1 MQIHPAVSAAVL
13 NSTNKQP
20 PAQAARAAVSGQPD
34 LADQPLGKL
43 VSDFARGIPLP
54 SVSVPASSTTAPD
67 SGAL

>member
-1 MQIHPAVSAAVL
+1 MEDRMQIHPAVSAAVL

-34 LADQPLGKL
+34 LADQPFGKL

-54 SVSVPASSTTAPD
+54 APASSVSITI
-67 SGAL
+67 